1 MVRVNP
7 SLIRRTMVTGRAPV
21 LHGKPRMPDVP
32 ALRAAARRRTQAWA
46 ACWLLALANVAACA
60 TEPAPQLGYAVVARY
75 PHDPAAFTQ
84 GLAWADGRLY
94 ESTGVEGRSSLR
106 EVDLITGRVVR
117 SAALQPGQFGEGIA
131 VVGDRI
137 LQLTWKSGQALVR
150 ERTSFRKL
158 ATFDYPGEGWGLAWD
173 GRRLVMSDGSAT
185 LVFRDPES
193 FAELGRI
200 DVHDA
205 GTPVTRLNELEV
217 IDGEIW
223 ANVWR
228 SERIARIDPASGR
241 VTAWVDLTGL
251 RPQPGPGQAIDVL
264 NGIAWDAEGK
274 RLFVTGKLWPWL
286 YRIEVLATAE

>member
-1 MVRVNP
+1 MVIV
-7 SLIRRTMVTGRAPV
+7 RAPA
-21 LHGKPRMPDVP
+21 LHR
-32 ALRAAARRRTQAWA
+32 ALPFLFLFLLLLVIGGIWA
-46 ACWLLALANVAACA
+46 GESPIL
-60 TEPAPQLGYAVVARY
+60 LGYQVVARY

-94 ESTGVEGRSSLR
+94 ESTGIEGRSSLR
-106 EVDLITGRVVR
+106 AVELTTGKVLR
-117 SAALQPGQFGEGIA
+117 SAALRPWQFGEGIA

-150 ERTSFRKL
+150 ERAGFRKL
-158 ATFDYPGEGWGLAWD
+158 ATFSYPGEGWGLAWD

-185 LVFRDPES
+185 LVFRDPDS
-193 FAELGRI
+193 FAALGRI
-200 DVHDA
+200 AVHGA

-223 ANVWR
+223 ANVWGT
-228 SERIARIDPASGR
+228 ERIARIDPASGR

-251 RPQPGPGQAIDVL
+251 RPDPAPGQAIDVL
-264 NGIAWDAEGK
+264 NGIAWDADGQ

-286 YRIEVLATAE
+286 FQIRVVPAKP